1 MDKQEAIAVIDR
13 EKERL
18 CTMSDAIWDH
28 PELGYHEE
36 FAVKT
41 YIQALHDYGF
51 MVEENLKGIPTAFC
65 GTFGQG
71 HPVIGI
77 LGEFD
82 ALDGLSQAAD
92 LPEKQPAVPDE
103 AGHENGQRDGR
114 DAVRAAGCGAGHGC
128 GHNLLGVGAFAA
140 AIAIKEY
147 LASGHAGTVKFFGCP
162 AEEGGAGKG
171 FLARDGAFGDLDAA
185 LTWHPGDS
193 NSVAPGSTLAN
204 YQICY
209 HFTGKSSH
217 AGISPELGRSALD
230 ACELM
235 NVGAQFL
242 REHVSTQCR
251 IHYAILNTGGRA
263 PGVVQASA
271 DVLYLMRA
279 PSLAEAKDLRER
291 IDDIARGAALMTS
304 TRVEIEFIKACSNV
318 LTNRTL
324 CKVLQEN
331 LDKLGAPDFDDS
343 DREYAAKFRAT
354 MDGNN
359 AFYKSLVDEIQD
371 DEKREM
377 LMKEIDA
384 PIHEQVIP
392 LSPFEHCSAAS
403 SDVGDVSV
411 VCPTA
416 QISMSTMPAGTAM
429 HSWQEVAVGKSSLAK
444 KGMLQAGRVIAG
456 AGIDLLNNPD
466 IIRAA
471 KAEMERR
478 TGGVPFES
486 PIPADVKPPMG

>member
-1 MDKQEAIAVIDR
+1 MDKKEAIAVIDR
-13 EKERL
+13 ESGRL
-18 CTMSDAIWDH
+18 CAMSDAIWDH
-28 PELGYHEE
+28 PELGYREE
-36 FAVKT
+36 FATKA
-41 YIQALHDYGF
+41 YIQALRDYGF
-51 MVEENLKGIPTAFC
+51 EVEENLKGIPTAFC
-65 GTFGQG
+65 GTYGQG
-71 HPVIGI
+71 RPVIGI

-82 ALDGLSQAAD
+82 ALDGLSQEAD
-92 LPEKQPAVPDE
+92 LTEKKPVVTA
-103 AGHENGQRDGR
+103 
-114 DAVRAAGCGAGHGC
+114 GAGHGC

-140 AIAIKEY
+140 ALAMKEY
-147 LASGHAGTVKFFGCP
+147 LAAGHPGTVKFFGCP

-171 FLARDGAFGDLDAA
+171 FLARDGAFHDLDAA

-193 NSVAPGSTLAN
+193 NSVSAGSTLAN

-217 AGISPELGRSALD
+217 AGISPEMGRSALD

-279 PSLAEAKDLRER
+279 PSLKEAKDIRER
-291 IDDIARGAALMTS
+291 VDDIARGAALMTG
-304 TRVEIEFIKACSNV
+304 TKVEIEFVKACSNI
-318 LTNRTL
+318 LPNRTL
-324 CKVLQEN
+324 CKVLQAN
-331 LDKLGAPDFDDS
+331 LEELGAPDFDDA
-343 DREYAAKFRAT
+343 DREYAEKFCGT
-354 MDGNN
+354 MDSNH
-359 AFYKSLVDEIQD
+359 AFYKSIVNEVQD
-371 DEKREM
+371 DAKREA
-377 LMKEIDA
+377 LMKDIDR

-392 LSPFEHCSAAS
+392 LSPLEHSSPAS

-416 QISMSTMPAGTAM
+416 QISMSTMPAGTSM
-429 HSWQEVAVGKSSLAK
+429 HSWQEVAVGKSCMAK

-456 AGIDLLNNPD
+456 AGIDLFNNPD
-466 IIRAA
+466 IVAAA
-471 KAEMERR
+471 KVEMNRR
-478 TGGVPFES
+478 TGGIPFES

>member
-13 EKERL
+13 ESERL
-18 CTMSDAIWDH
+18 CAMSDAIWDH

-36 FAVKT
+36 FAAKT
-41 YIQALHDYGF
+41 YIQALRDYGF
-51 MVEENLKGIPTAFC
+51 QVEERLKGIPTAFC

-71 HPVIGI
+71 RPVIGI

-82 ALDGLSQAAD
+82 ALDGLSQEAD
-92 LPEKQPAVPDE
+92 LTEKKPVVTA
-103 AGHENGQRDGR
+103 
-114 DAVRAAGCGAGHGC
+114 GAGHGC

-140 AIAIKEY
+140 ALAMKEY
-147 LASGHAGTVKFFGCP
+147 LAAGHPGTVKFFGCP

-171 FLARDGAFGDLDAA
+171 FLARDGAFNDLDAA

-193 NSVAPGSTLAN
+193 NSVAAGSTLAN

-217 AGISPELGRSALD
+217 AGISPEMGRSALD

-279 PSLAEAKDLRER
+279 PSLREAKDLRER
-291 IDDIARGAALMTS
+291 VDDIARGAALMTG
-304 TRVEIEFIKACSNV
+304 TKVEIEFIKACSNI
-318 LTNRTL
+318 LPNRTL
-324 CKVLQEN
+324 CKILQAN
-331 LDKLGAPDFDDS
+331 LEEQGAPDFDDA
-343 DREYAAKFRAT
+343 DREYAEKFRGT
-354 MDGNN
+354 MDSNH
-359 AFYKSLVDEIQD
+359 AFYKGIVNEVQD
-371 DEKREM
+371 DAKREE
-377 LMKEIDA
+377 LMKDIDR
-384 PIHEQVIP
+384 PVHEEVIP
-392 LSPFEHCSAAS
+392 LSPFEHSSPAS

-416 QISMSTMPAGTAM
+416 QISMSTMPAGTSM
-429 HSWQEVAVGKSSLAK
+429 HSWQEVAVGKSCLAK

-456 AGIDLLNNPD
+456 AGIDLFSNPD
-466 IIRAA
+466 IVAAA
-471 KAEMERR
+471 KAEMDRR
-478 TGGVPFES
+478 TGGLPFES

>member
-1 MDKQEAIAVIDR
+1 MDKKKAIAVIDR
-13 EKERL
+13 ESGRL
-18 CTMSDAIWDH
+18 CAMSDAIWDH

-41 YIQALHDYGF
+41 YIQALRDYGF
-51 MVEENLKGIPTAFC
+51 EVEEHLKGIPTAFC

-71 HPVIGI
+71 RPVIGI

-92 LPEKQPAVPDE
+92 LTEKRPVVTA
-103 AGHENGQRDGR
+103 
-114 DAVRAAGCGAGHGC
+114 GAGHGC
-128 GHNLLGVGAFAA
+128 GHNLLGAGSFAA
-140 AIAIKEY
+140 AVAVKEY
-147 LASGHAGTVKFFGCP
+147 LAAGHGGTVKFFGCP

-171 FLARDGAFGDLDAA
+171 FLARDGAFWDLDAA

-193 NSVAPGSTLAN
+193 NSVSPGSTLAN

-279 PSLAEAKDLRER
+279 PSLREAKDLRER
-291 IDDIARGAALMTS
+291 IDDIARGAALMTG
-304 TRVEIEFIKACSNV
+304 TKVEIQFVKACSNI
-318 LTNRTL
+318 LPNRTL
-324 CKVLQEN
+324 CNVLQANMEE
-331 LDKLGAPDFDDS
+331 LGAPVFDDS
-343 DREYAAKFRAT
+343 DREYAAGFCAT
-354 MDGNN
+354 MDLGGSY
-359 AFYKSLVDEIQD
+359 YKSIVNEVQD
-371 DEKREM
+371 DAKREELLKDM
-377 LMKEIDA
+377 DG
-384 PIHEQVIP
+384 PIHEKVIP
-392 LSPFEHCSAAS
+392 LSAFEHSSAAS

-416 QISMSTMPAGTAM
+416 QISMATMPAGTAM
-429 HSWQEVAVGKSSLAK
+429 HSWQQVAVGKSAMAK

-456 AGIDLLNNPD
+456 AGIDLLSSPD
-466 IIRAA
+466 ILLAA
-471 KAEMERR
+471 KAEMNRR
-478 TGGVPFES
+478 TEGVPFES
-486 PIPADVKPPMG
+486 PIPGDVKPPMG